1 MWLSERVG
9 AQAGVTM
16 SEIKR
21 RGMVHAC
28 IPVSDLDASKKFYT
42 EMLGLNFVNFSPVY
56 QLIFL
61 TAGKDY
67 LILAKSE
74 TPINP
79 NPEGQRRVHH
89 AFAVHPGAAYDDAK
103 AFLLKNGVPIFD
115 EEDRKTGV
123 FPGRQFYI
131 HDPDRN
137 VIEFS
142 EFAGKEY

>member
-1 MWLSERVG
+1 
-9 AQAGVTM
+9 M
-16 SEIKR
+16 SAIKP

-28 IPVSDLDASKKFYT
+28 IPVRDLEVSKKFYT
-42 EMLGLNFVNFSPVY
+42 EMLGLHFVTLSEGY
-56 QLIFL
+56 QLVFL
-61 TAGKDY
+61 MAGKDY

-74 TPINP
+74 TPIQP
-79 NPEGQRRVHH
+79 NPEGKRRVHH

-103 AFLLKNGVPIFD
+103 DFLVKNGVPIFD
-115 EEDRKTGV
+115 EENRTTGV

-142 EFAGKEY
+142 EFDGKAY

>member
-89 AFAVHPGAAYDDAK
+89 AFAVHPGAATTT
-103 AFLLKNGVPIFD
+103 P
-115 EEDRKTGV
+115 R
-123 FPGRQFYI
+123 R
-131 HDPDRN
+131 
-137 VIEFS
+137 S
-142 EFAGKEY
+142 C

>member
-1 MWLSERVG
+1 
-9 AQAGVTM
+9 M
-16 SEIKR
+16 SAIKP

-28 IPVSDLDASKKFYT
+28 IPVSDLETSKTFYT
-42 EMLGLNFVNFSPVY
+42 EMVGLHFVRFSPEY
-56 QLIFL
+56 QIIFL
-61 TAGKDY
+61 MAGKDY

-79 NPEGQRRVHH
+79 NPEGKRRVHH
-89 AFAVHPGAAYDDAK
+89 AFAVHPEAYDDAK
-103 AFLLKNGVPIFD
+103 AFLRGKGVDIFD
-115 EEDRKTGV
+115 EEHRTTGT

-142 EFAGKEY
+142 EFTGKEY